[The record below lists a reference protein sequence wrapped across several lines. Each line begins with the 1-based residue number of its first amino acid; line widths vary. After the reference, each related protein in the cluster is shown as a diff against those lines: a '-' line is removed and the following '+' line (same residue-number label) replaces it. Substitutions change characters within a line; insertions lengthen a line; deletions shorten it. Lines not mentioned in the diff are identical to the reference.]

1 VSEISRIRN
10 GIVRVQCE
18 SRYIVYT
25 MEVGRMAWGNG
36 VPTIMSTCSIGID
49 EIWIASFEKRVEV
62 IV

>member
-25 MEVGRMAWGNG
+25 MEVGMAWRDCI
-36 VPTIMSTCSIGID
+36 PTTMSTCSIGID